1 MLTFFHWKS
10 FILSKDYTKTKSLEM
25 IDVLGKEVVELN
37 GSVMGVVKN
46 VMFDEKIW
54 EVTSLDVELN
64 KKTADELEAKKLFRH
79 FRIPLAVS
87 HIQGI
92 GDKVLLKG
100 SAEEVMTTLSAQNLP
115 P

>member
-1 MLTFFHWKS
+1 MEML
-10 FILSKDYTKTKSLEM
+10 
-25 IDVLGKEVVELN
+25 DVLGKEVVELN

-46 VMFDEKIW
+46 AMFDEKIW

-79 FRIPLAVS
+79 FRIPLSVS
-87 HIQGI
+87 YIQGI

-100 SAEEVMTTLSAQNLP
+100 SAEEVMTALSAQDIP
-115 P
+115 S

>member
-1 MLTFFHWKS
+1 MG
-10 FILSKDYTKTKSLEM
+10 
-25 IDVLGKEVVELN
+25 DVLGMEVVELN

-64 KKTADELEAKKLFRH
+64 KKTADELDAKKLFRH
-79 FRIPLAVS
+79 FRIPLSVS
-87 HIQGI
+87 YIQGI

-100 SAEEVMTTLSAQNLP
+100 SAEEVMTALSAQDTLP
-115 P
+115 